1 MGGAFGVVCFLFI
14 YLSLFMLLVLL
25 FDFFYMYHFAFMFV
39 MDEKSVSGSNKIDEI
54 ESLNQTKLK

>member
-1 MGGAFGVVCFLFI
+1 
-14 YLSLFMLLVLL
+14 MLLVLL

>member
-1 MGGAFGVVCFLFI
+1 
-14 YLSLFMLLVLL
+14 MLLVLL

-39 MDEKSVSGSNKIDEI
+39 MDEKSVSGSNKTDEI

>member
-39 MDEKSVSGSNKIDEI
+39 MDEKSVSGSNKTDEI